1 MKRYLSLLLCVLLLV
16 SLSACGGEEESV
28 AVQAVSM
35 VAGGGSALVER
46 CAGKVV
52 SGETAK
58 LQKDADKT
66 VLEVLV
72 KEGDMVKEGDLLFSY
87 DAAAM
92 ELELEKLRLEKQGME
107 NTIATATADIEELE
121 RQKAMVYVTNQLSYT
136 IQIDSKKADLRE
148 AEYNKVIKER
158 EIANMEAA
166 LQATDITAPISGR
179 VMSVNS
185 ESAGSGGEG
194 QGDAF
199 ITIMDVSRYRVQGTL
214 NELNLGT
221 LNEGMNVLIRSR
233 MDENAVW
240 HGVIESID
248 WENPVSGNDNQ
259 MYYMGPTDEMTSS
272 SKYPFY
278 VTLDNI
284 DGLIL
289 GQHIYVE
296 PDYGQAQLAEGLWIP
311 AYYISD
317 ADSSPWVWA
326 AGKNDKLEKRSVVLG
341 GEDAELGLRQITG
354 GLELTDYIAFP
365 QEGLSA
371 GRRVD
376 RFSEASFGG
385 ADYASGGDATVF
397 ASDGDAVF
405 ASDGDAA
412 FASDGDAGEIVQEI
426 LLEEGAVG

>member
-1 MKRYLSLLLCVLLLV
+1 MKRYLSLLLCLLLLP
-16 SLSACGGEEESV
+16 SLCACGGEDESV

-35 VAGGGSALVER
+35 IAGGGNALVER

-58 LQKDADKT
+58 LQKDANKT

-72 KEGDMVKEGDLLFSY
+72 EEGDMVEEGDLLFRY

-107 NTIATATADIEELE
+107 NTIVTATADIEELE

-148 AEYNKVIKER
+148 AEYNKAIKER
-158 EIANMEAA
+158 EIANMEEA
-166 LQATDITAPISGR
+166 LKATDITSPISGR
-179 VMSVNS
+179 VMSVNENAS
-185 ESAGSGGEG
+185 SGGEQG

-199 ITIMDVSRYRVQGTL
+199 ITVMDVSRYRVQGTL

-221 LNEGMNVLIRSR
+221 LSEGMGVLIRSR
-233 MDENAVW
+233 MDENILW
-240 HGVIESID
+240 NGVIESID

-259 MYYMGPTDEMTSS
+259 MYYMGPSDEMTSS

-278 VTLDNI
+278 VTPENT

-289 GQHIYVE
+289 GQHVYVE
-296 PDYGQAQLAEGLWIP
+296 PDYGQSRQLDGLWIP
-311 AYYISD
+311 EYYICNL
-317 ADSSPWVWA
+317 DSSPYVWA
-326 AGKNDKLEKRSVVLG
+326 ANSRDKLEKRSVVLG
-341 GEDAELGLRQITG
+341 EADAETGLRQITG
-354 GLELTDYIAFP
+354 GLSLTDYIAFP

-371 GRRVD
+371 GRRAD
-376 RFSEASFGG
+376 RFSQENFGG
-385 ADYASGGDATVF
+385 YASDGNAAFASDGDAVF

-405 ASDGDAA
+405 ASDGDAV
-412 FASDGDAGEIVQEI
+412 IVQEI
-426 LLEEGAVG
+426 ILEEGTVG

>member
-1 MKRYLSLLLCVLLLV
+1 MKRFLSLMLCVLMLPA
-16 SLSACGGEEESV
+16 LSACGGEEESV
-28 AVQAVSM
+28 GVQAVSM
-35 VAGGGSALVER
+35 IAGGGSALVER

-66 VLEVLV
+66 ILEVLV
-72 KEGDMVKEGDLLFSY
+72 EEGDMVEEGDLLFRY

-92 ELELEKLRLEKQGME
+92 ELELEKLKLEKQGME
-107 NTIATATADIEELE
+107 NTITTATADIEELE

-148 AEYNKVIKER
+148 AEYNKAIKER
-158 EIANMEAA
+158 EIANMEKA
-166 LQATDITAPISGR
+166 LESTDVVSPIGGR
-179 VMSVNS
+179 VMSVNENAS
-185 ESAGSGGEG
+185 GSGEGE
-194 QGDAF
+194 GDAF
-199 ITIMDVSRYRVQGTL
+199 ITVMDVSRYRVQGTL

-221 LNEGMNVLIRSR
+221 LYEGMSVLVRSR

-240 HGVIESID
+240 QGVIESID
-248 WENPVSGNDNQ
+248 WENPVSGNNNQ
-259 MYYMGPTDEMTSS
+259 MYYIGPTDEMTSS

-326 AGKNDKLEKRSVVLG
+326 GT
-341 GEDAELGLRQITG
+341 DA
-354 GLELTDYIAFP
+354 A
-365 QEGLSA
+365 LSA
-371 GRRVD
+371 CSGRIV
-376 RFSEASFGG
+376 S
-385 ADYASGGDATVF
+385 SGRPSSRAPG
-397 ASDGDAVF
+397 
-405 ASDGDAA
+405 
-412 FASDGDAGEIVQEI
+412 
-426 LLEEGAVG
+426 